1 LLNQSHFLFLNYQT
15 ITKKSLIRDFNC
27 GFFKNWA
34 LRNLVLGHARSNKY
48 FMMFIVT
55 NKQTNK
61 NTYIQGDQKKVWF
74 AAPCAKSHLSFVTLI
89 TQKKIRE
96 AFFLSTSKVQKS
108 KNVYINYV
116 YQNLKNFKHWIKESQ
131 KIRKIVM
138 RKFAIFSSG
147 LVFKEKLFEFSSL
160 SS

>member
-1 LLNQSHFLFLNYQT
+1 MWIFQTLTILKSCPGSCEVQQKMSARLVQPLWCLLLQ
-15 ITKKSLIRDFNC
+15 
-27 GFFKNWA
+27 
-34 LRNLVLGHARSNKY
+34 
-48 FMMFIVT
+48 T
-55 NKQTNK
+55 NKQK
-61 NTYIQGDQKKVWF
+61 YIYTGWVKKSVICGTLCKI
-74 AAPCAKSHLSFVTLI
+74 APFFVTPM

-116 YQNLKNFKHWIKESQ
+116 YRNLKKFKHWIKESQ

-147 LVFKEKLFEFSSL
+147 LIFKEKLFEFSSL
-160 SS
+160 SSQYILKY